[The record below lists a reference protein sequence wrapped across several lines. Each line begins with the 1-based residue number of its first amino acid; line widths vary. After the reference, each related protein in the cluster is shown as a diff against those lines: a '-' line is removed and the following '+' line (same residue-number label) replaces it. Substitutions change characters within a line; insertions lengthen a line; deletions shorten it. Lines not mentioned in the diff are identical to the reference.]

1 MNKRAVGV
9 VAYSPERW
17 AHPVR
22 AAVLQCRSRRAE
34 TVSEAR
40 LLQHR
45 LWRYEEH
52 ENPWSGKCPV
62 GIGLRFQS
70 F

>member
-1 MNKRAVGV
+1 MNKTAVGV

-34 TVSEAR
+34 TVSERFALCTQSR
-40 LLQHR
+40 
-45 LWRYEEH
+45 
-52 ENPWSGKCPV
+52 KAPV
-62 GIGLRFQS
+62 G
-70 F
+70 